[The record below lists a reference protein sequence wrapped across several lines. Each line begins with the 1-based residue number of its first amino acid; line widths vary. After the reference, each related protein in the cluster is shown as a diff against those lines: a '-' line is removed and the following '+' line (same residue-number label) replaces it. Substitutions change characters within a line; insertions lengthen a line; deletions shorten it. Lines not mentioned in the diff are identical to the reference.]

1 MLKGIEAN
9 ILADGR
15 VDMTA
20 AELRTLEIVVA
31 SPHSRLRSSDDQ
43 TPRMLAAVTTPGVH
57 ILGHPRGRMF
67 GSRPGVNADWDRVFA
82 AAAAAGVAI
91 EIDGDPARQDIDYS
105 LARRAMSA
113 GCLFAIDSDAHA
125 VSQLRYTEIA
135 MAHARLAGVPT
146 ARVINC
152 WELDDLLEWA
162 EQAWSR

>member
-1 MLKGIEAN
+1 
-9 ILADGR
+9 
-15 VDMTA
+15 
-20 AELRTLEIVVA
+20 
-31 SPHSRLRSSDDQ
+31 
-43 TPRMLAAVTTPGVH
+43 
-57 ILGHPRGRMF
+57 
-67 GSRPGVNADWDRVFA
+67 
-82 AAAAAGVAI
+82 
-91 EIDGDPARQDIDYS
+91 
-105 LARRAMSA
+105 MSA